1 MLAKY
6 AKGLV
11 HRGRGLDLLYRAG
24 GDKSSNICS
33 WIPDLL
39 NSQRRETTISTW
51 DAAGREGGFCA
62 GRPVPP
68 RIRLQDMGSQN
79 VPILAVRGSIIDEV
93 EDCFELHLS
102 ASMRVACADVLERMR
117 GYTSHLVDYPGF
129 EQAPEATTRK
139 WSDKLM
145 IKCLVGDARR
155 PQVVSKQSTTYSTE
169 ASRRAPVTTATWKDS
184 DWERILDLDLG

>member
-102 ASMRVACADVLERMR
+102 AGMRVAFADVLERMR

-139 WSDKLM
+139 WTDELM